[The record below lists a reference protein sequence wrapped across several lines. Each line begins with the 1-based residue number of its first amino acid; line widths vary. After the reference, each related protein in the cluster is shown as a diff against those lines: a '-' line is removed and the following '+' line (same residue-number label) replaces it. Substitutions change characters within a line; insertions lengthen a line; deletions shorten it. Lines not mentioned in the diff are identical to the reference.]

1 MIKPG
6 RLDTAAVV
14 AEFAGVSLGD
24 ARLAARVRRIAALA
38 AADPDESFPDQMGSV
53 ADREALYRFLANP
66 KVTLPGVLAGHV
78 AQTHARMVG
87 RGLVRVVHDTTTFRF
102 HGDREGLGVLRTG
115 ARGFLA
121 HVALALAA
129 DETREPLGVVG
140 VRPYLHEAA
149 AAHQGMTRQQRRA
162 ATVAKPRAARESAR
176 WEEQA
181 LRVAA
186 ALPPDVAAIHVM
198 DQEADDYAVL
208 AALQAAGLRYV
219 IRACPTRRT
228 SEAARDLAAVLARQP
243 GTVFRTVPLT
253 PRAPRKRDQPRG
265 RHPVRTER
273 EARLLVRWGT
283 VTLRRTAYHKTP
295 VPTVTL
301 QAVHVVEPAPP
312 PGEVP
317 IEWMLVTSE
326 PVATLADATAVVD
339 HYRARWVIE
348 EYFKALK
355 TGCAFEKRQ
364 LTSLAA
370 LLRALAIFIPMA
382 WRLLMLRHLGRAPAP
397 QTVAV
402 VLDADQVQL
411 LRALLARR
419 RYALPPVPTM
429 RDAML
434 GVAALGGH
442 IKNNGAPGWLVLGR
456 GFTRLC
462 EAEVGWRL
470 ARDQTRCDQS

>member
-1 MIKPG
+1 MSRPG
-6 RLDTAAVV
+6 RLNAAEVA

-24 ARLAARVRRIAALA
+24 ARLDARVRRIAALA

-66 KVTLPGVLAGHV
+66 KVTLAGVLAGHV
-78 AQTHARMVG
+78 ARTHARMAG
-87 RGLVRVVHDTTTFRF
+87 RGVVRIVHDTTTFRF
-102 HGDREGLGVLRTG
+102 QGEREGLGVLRTG

-140 VRPYLHEAA
+140 VRPYLHEEA
-149 AAHQGMTRQQRRA
+149 AAHQGLTRQQRRA
-162 ATVAKPRAARESAR
+162 ATMAKPRAARESAR
-176 WEEQA
+176 WEQLA
-181 LRVAA
+181 RRVAA

-208 AALQAAGLRYV
+208 AALHAADLRYV

-228 SEAARDLAAVLARQP
+228 SEAGLDVTTVLAREP

-253 PRAPRKRDQPRG
+253 PRTARTKDRPRG
-265 RHPVRTER
+265 RQPVRTER
-273 EARLLVRWGT
+273 EAHLLVRWGT
-283 VTLRRTAYHKTP
+283 VHLRRTAYHETP
-295 VPTVTL
+295 VRTVTL
-301 QAVHVVEPAPP
+301 HAVHVVEPAPP
-312 PGEVP
+312 AGETP
-317 IEWMLVTSE
+317 IEWMLFTSE
-326 PVATLADATAVVD
+326 PVATLAEATAVVD

-370 LLRALAIFIPMA
+370 LLRALALFLPLA
-382 WRLLMLRHLGRAPAP
+382 WRLLVLRHLGRAPEPHA
-397 QTVAV
+397 VDV
-402 VLDADQVQL
+402 VLDADQVHL

-419 RYALPPVPTM
+419 RYTLPPAPTM

-470 ARDQTRCDQS
+470 ARVQTTCDQS